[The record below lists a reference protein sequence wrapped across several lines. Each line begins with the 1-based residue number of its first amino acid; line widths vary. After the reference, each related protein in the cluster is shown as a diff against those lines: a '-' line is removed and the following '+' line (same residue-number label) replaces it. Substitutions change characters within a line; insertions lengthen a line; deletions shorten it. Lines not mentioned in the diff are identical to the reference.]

1 MMMLFPVSGDTEPV
15 LVANVMDGPAIL
27 GQKETPCETRFYGR
41 FILSFGEKLDEMETQ
56 LEQAYTQSTMKPTD
70 AFQLVSDFIRSRSAE
85 RASLQIGI
93 EGRHF
98 PSVAKDMLSKKH
110 PRIAFGD
117 IDGTLQQV
125 RMVKT
130 AEEVERIRQSSAIN
144 VKAFRA
150 VVEEIRPG
158 VTEIQLMQTYMAEIA
173 KHKATP
179 AFSMIAAGNKSAVI
193 FPTYEKT
200 GRVKKNDTVR
210 LDVGCEY
217 KGYCSDVSRTV
228 EVGNVSAE
236 KKRILRATT
245 HGYTE
250 TIKSLRPGL
259 AIKDIFH
266 QTVTIVRTAGIPDY
280 ERTNVGHGIGI
291 EVHELPSLSPDQN
304 GVLERDM
311 VLNVE
316 TPYYCFGV
324 GGFSCEDTVRITSEG
339 YWLLTH
345 LERQIRV

>member
-1 MMMLFPVSGDTEPV
+1 M
-15 LVANVMDGPAIL
+15 
-27 GQKETPCETRFYGR
+27 RGR
-41 FILSFGEKLDEMETQ
+41 E
-56 LEQAYTQSTMKPTD
+56 
-70 AFQLVSDFIRSRSAE
+70 
-85 RASLQIGI
+85 
-93 EGRHF
+93 H
-98 PSVAKDMLSKKH
+98 
-110 PRIAFGD
+110 
-117 IDGTLQQV
+117 
-125 RMVKT
+125 
-130 AEEVERIRQSSAIN
+130 

-200 GRVKKNDTVR
+200 SRVKKNDTVR

-245 HGYTE
+245 RGYTE

-266 QTVTIVRTAGIPDY
+266 QAVTTVRTAGIPDY

-339 YWLLTH
+339 Y
-345 LERQIRV
+345 